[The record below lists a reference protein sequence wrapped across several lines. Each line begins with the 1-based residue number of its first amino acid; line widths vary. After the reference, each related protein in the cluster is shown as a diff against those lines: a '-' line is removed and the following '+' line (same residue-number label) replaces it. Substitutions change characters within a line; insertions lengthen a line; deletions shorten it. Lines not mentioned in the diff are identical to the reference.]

1 MPQVIGQMP
10 TMIAVPD
17 PPPDHPAPHDFF
29 ILTLVTTIIC
39 GILNLISLAFGIPA
53 IVLAALVIYYIPWSR
68 KGGPTM
74 DCLPIPQFSLSFIPK
89 T

>member
-1 MPQVIGQMP
+1 MP

-29 ILTLVTTIIC
+29 ILALVTTIIC

-53 IVLAALVIYYIPWSR
+53 IIFAALVNILVYHSLV
-68 KGGPTM
+68 KEGP
-74 DCLPIPQFSLSFIPK
+74 LWIIRSSPVYSLN
-89 T
+89 